1 MTDASFQVTP
11 RALTRVAK
19 ILSGEQAGALR
30 VSVEGGGCSG
40 FQYRYDLVEGPEGDD
55 LIIEGETATVVV
67 DPVSLPFLAGAQLD
81 FVDDLMGQSFQI
93 NNPNA
98 QSSCGCGT
106 SFSLL

>member
-1 MTDASFQVTP
+1 MTEETFHVTD
-11 RALTRVAK
+11 RAFSRVAK
-19 ILSGEQAGALR
+19 ILSGEAAKALR

-40 FQYRYDLVEGPEGDD
+40 FQYRYDLVEGPADDD
-55 LIIEGETATVVV
+55 LVLEGAATVVV
-67 DPVSLPFLAGAQLD
+67 DPVSLPFLAGAELD

-93 NNPNA
+93 KNPNA